1 MLWSRTGTLEFSPP
15 AARVSIT
22 TNLESPRGASSKV
35 TCKSFFGRKGILAR
49 SHPNY
54 EYRSGQLEMAEA
66 VASAL
71 EDRRHL
77 IVEAGTGTGK
87 TLAYLLPAIL
97 SGKRVVISTG
107 TKALQEQLYF
117 KDLPFL
123 QSLFDQPVP
132 ASYMKGRGNYLCRQ
146 KLYDADTQLVLGGL
160 DEVRE
165 IALIRDWEKTTET
178 GDRSELRGVPDT
190 SSVWWKL
197 DARGEYCTGQK
208 CQQFERCFITEMHRR
223 AMESNIVVVNH
234 HLFFADLAMRDQS
247 FGAIIPEY
255 AAVIFDEAHEIE
267 DVAGQYFGMSV
278 SNLQIAELIKDTG
291 AISRRKLFSTPEL
304 DRGLVQLGDRNE
316 RFFALFPQDGR
327 QGFRDHEAFLARYD
341 DEYRELLLA
350 LELVSTK
357 LEMAQGAVEETLP
370 LVRRAKLISQGLR
383 CWLESPDPAN
393 VYWVERRG
401 RGLYLQATP
410 IDVSKALAAQL
421 FDKVDSVILTSAT
434 LAVAG
439 AFEYVQK
446 RLGIPNARTS
456 LIESNYDYSTQ
467 VLLYVPPHLPD
478 PRQPDFARRSA
489 YIIQQVLQASRGR
502 AFVLFTSYQQMRQ
515 AHELLKGR
523 LDHPLLLQGDAPR
536 TALVDT
542 FRATPGAV
550 LFGTSSFWQG
560 IDVQGEQ
567 LSCVIIDRLPFAVPS
582 DPVIAARTE
591 AIRQSGGNAFYDYQV
606 PQAALT
612 LKQGFGRLIRGTTD
626 RGVLV
631 LLDNRIIKLPYG
643 RVFFESLPPYR
654 LTAKL
659 EDIQSFFDV

>member
-1 MLWSRTGTLEFSPP
+1 
-15 AARVSIT
+15 VSILS
-22 TNLESPRGASSKV
+22 NLESPRGVSSKV
-35 TCKSFFGRKGILAR
+35 TCKSFFGRNGILSR

-54 EYRSGQLEMAEA
+54 EYRPAQLEMAEA

-71 EDRRHL
+71 ADHRHL

-123 QSLFDQPVP
+123 QSLFEQPIP

-146 KLYDADTQLVLGGL
+146 KVYEAETQQVLAGL
-160 DEVRE
+160 QEVRE
-165 IALIRDWEKTTET
+165 YTLIREWEKSTAT
-178 GDRSELRGVPDT
+178 GDRGELRDVPDN

-197 DARGEYCTGQK
+197 DARSEYCAGQK

-223 AMESNIVVVNH
+223 AVESNIIIVNH

-247 FGAIIPEY
+247 FGEIIPAY
-255 AAVIFDEAHEIE
+255 SAVIFDEAHEIE

-278 SNLQIAELIKDTG
+278 SNLQIAELIKDT
-291 AISRRKLFSTPEL
+291 AASSRRKLFSTPEL
-304 DRGLVQLGDRNE
+304 DRGLIQLGDRSE
-316 RFFALFPQDGR
+316 RFFSLFPQDGR
-327 QGFRDHEAFLARYD
+327 QGFRDHEGFLARYE

-350 LELVSTK
+350 LELLSTK
-357 LEMAQGAVEETLP
+357 LELVQGAVDEALP
-370 LVRRAKLISQGLR
+370 LVRRAKLIVQGLR
-383 CWLESPDPAN
+383 YWLENPDPMN

-410 IDVSKALAAQL
+410 IDVSKTLAAQL
-421 FDKVDSVILTSAT
+421 FDKVDSVVLTSAT

-439 AFEYVQK
+439 TFDYVQK
-446 RLGIPNARTS
+446 RLGLPNARTS
-456 LIESNYDYSTQ
+456 LIESNYDYARQ
-467 VLLYVPPHLPD
+467 VLLYVPTQLPD
-478 PRQPDFARRSA
+478 PRQPDFGRRA
-489 YIIQQVLQASRGR
+489 ADVIEQVLAASRGR

-515 AHELLKGR
+515 SYELLRGR
-523 LDHPLLLQGDAPR
+523 LDHPLLLQGEAPR
-536 TALVDT
+536 TALIET

-582 DPVIAARTE
+582 DPIVAARTE
-591 AIRQSGGNAFYDYQV
+591 AIRRSGGNAFYDYQV

-612 LKQGFGRLIRGTTD
+612 LKQGFGRLIRGTAD

-631 LLDNRIIKLPYG
+631 LLDNRISKLPYG

-654 LTAKL
+654 LTTRL